1 MSRKPGVFEQTPGFF
16 AGPTY
21 IRILAQQGCPGHVLN
36 STTYCKVGRER
47 AWVLG
52 SQDRME
58 LLWELVNTF
67 HTYVYS
73 MYRTTVVP

>member
-21 IRILAQQGCPGHVLN
+21 IYKNTSSAGLM
-36 STTYCKVGRER
+36 YCKVGRER